1 MLDFFHDM
9 QSNPLLVQG
18 FIAGLLASI
27 GCGLIGPYVIT
38 RRIVFL
44 SGAIAHVA
52 VGGIGAAIYLQ
63 YTFPNA
69 LGWLQP
75 LYGATLSALIGAI
88 IIGYIHHR
96 ATERLDTLIGAMW
109 AVGMSAGIMLIKFTP
124 GYHTELMSYLF
135 GNIALVSRHDLM
147 LMFVLDFVVLL
158 TVLVFHKQLLAIC
171 LDQQQAAMQG
181 INVLA
186 MNILLLCLVALTVIA
201 LIQVVGLILVLAL
214 LTLPAATAG
223 HWVPRLV
230 SMCWISIGLCM
241 LLTAIPRA
249 AVYGENISPESAIV
263 LSAAGVYLVSVI
275 IRRTRDRLTRRRE
288 LRALPP
294 RTFA

>member
-1 MLDFFHDM
+1 MLDFFRDM
-9 QSNPLLVQG
+9 GRNPLLVQG
-18 FIAGLLASI
+18 FIAGLLASV

-52 VGGIGAAIYLQ
+52 VGGIGAAIYLKF
-63 YTFPNA
+63 TFPEMF
-69 LGWLQP
+69 GWLQP
-75 LYGATLSALIGAI
+75 LYGATLSALVGAV
-88 IIGYIHHR
+88 IIGYIHNR

-135 GNIALVSRHDLM
+135 GNIALVSRHDLV
-147 LMFVLDFVVLL
+147 LMFVLDCVILG
-158 TVLVFHKQLLAIC
+158 TVLIFHKQLLAIC
-171 LDQQQAAMQG
+171 LDQQQASMQG

-230 SMCWISIGLCM
+230 PMCWISIGLSVV
-241 LLTAIPRA
+241 LTTFPRA
-249 AVYGENISPESAIV
+249 AVYGQNISPESAIV
-263 LSAAGVYLVSVI
+263 LSAGFVYLVSVV
-275 IRRTRDRLTRRRE
+275 IRRTRDHLSQRHKM
-288 LRALPP
+288 RAMLSH
-294 RTFA
+294 A